1 MKIFKSNIALAFIS
15 FLLSA
20 GIVGAGAWILSQN
33 SQNIP
38 IIQNL
43 NPVKQDKIINKPD
56 KETILLL
63 GKGGESQA
71 DGGNL
76 TDTIMIAQIL
86 NSEKQINLISIPRDF
101 LIFYEEGYYSKI
113 NSIYARELSSGKTE
127 AEAVKSLQ
135 DKITEITGIN
145 FDYYAEVDFTGF
157 VKVVDKIGGVEV
169 DVTEAIDDPYYP
181 GPNYSYQRF
190 TLPAGIQTLNG
201 ETALKYARTRYTS
214 VGGDLDR
221 SRRQQQILGN
231 LKDRI
236 FSLNPILDAPKIV
249 SLLGIARET
258 IKTDLSLT
266 DMKSLYDT
274 YQDSKDYTMK
284 SLVIG
289 NNLLT
294 GNIKEGFRQFGTA
307 RGYVLEPRI
316 GEKNYL
322 EIQEEIANIFDIAKY
337 EERLSNLRK
346 NKFKLDIILAE
357 TLTKAEQ
364 VHIQEFLQARGFVV
378 KVINSNQLDTIPV
391 ENTLYLGTNPYQQN
405 QTESSSEI
413 ENINISKDYI
423 QSIFK
428 PNLDTQ
434 LTLSKDIP
442 ILYIAKPLKF

>member
-1 MKIFKSNIALAFIS
+1 MKIFKSNIGLAFIS

-43 NPVKQDKIINKPD
+43 NPVKQDKVVNKPD
-56 KETILLL
+56 EETILLL
-63 GKGGESQA
+63 GKGGEKH
-71 DGGNL
+71 DGGDL

-86 NSEKQINLISIPRDF
+86 NPERQINLISLPRDF
-101 LIFYEEGYYSKI
+101 LVFDEKGYYSKI
-113 NSIYARELSSGKTE
+113 NSVYINNINQGKTE
-127 AEAVKSLQ
+127 AEAIKALQ
-135 DKITEITGIN
+135 DKITEITGIS
-145 FDYYAEVDFTGF
+145 FDYYAEVDFAGF
-157 VKVVDKIGGVEV
+157 VKVVDKVGGVEV

-190 TLPAGIQTLNG
+190 TLAAGLQTLDG

-231 LKDRI
+231 LKDRV

-284 SLVIG
+284 SLVLG

-294 GNIKEGFRQFGTA
+294 GNIKEGYRQFGSA
-307 RGYVLEPRI
+307 RGYILEPRI

-322 EIQEEIANIFDIAKY
+322 EIQEEIANIFDIATY
-337 EERLSNLRK
+337 EEKLTNLRK
-346 NKFKLDIILAE
+346 NKSELEIIWGE
-357 TLTKAEQ
+357 DLTKIEKTQ
-364 VHIQEFLQARGFVV
+364 IQEFLQARGFRI
-378 KVINSNQLDTIPV
+378 KVIDSNKLDKIPTD
-391 ENTLYLGTNPYQQN
+391 NTLYLGTNPYQQN

-413 ENINISKDYI
+413 DNTNISKEYI
-423 QSIFK
+423 KDIFK

-434 LTLSKDIP
+434 IALSKDIP
-442 ILYIAKPLKF
+442 ILYIAKSLKF

>member
-1 MKIFKSNIALAFIS
+1 MKIIKSNIGLAFLS

-20 GIVGAGAWILSQN
+20 GIVGAGALFVSQN

-43 NPVKQDKIINKPD
+43 NLGKQEQSINKPD

-63 GKGGESQA
+63 GKGGEKH
-71 DGGNL
+71 DGGDL
-76 TDTIMIAQIL
+76 TDTIMIAKIL
-86 NSEKQINLISIPRDF
+86 NPEKQINLISIPRDF
-101 LIFYEEGYYSKI
+101 LVFDDKGYYSKI
-113 NSIYARELSSGKTE
+113 NSVYINAINQGKNQEE
-127 AEAVKSLQ
+127 AIKSLQ

-145 FDYYAEVDFTGF
+145 FDYYAEVDFAGF
-157 VKVVDKIGGVEV
+157 VKVVDKVEGVEV
-169 DVTEAIDDPYYP
+169 DVPEAIDDPYYP

-190 TLPAGIQTLNG
+190 TIPVGLQTLDG

-214 VGGDLDR
+214 IGGDLDR

-249 SLLGIARET
+249 SLFSIAREN

-284 SLVIG
+284 SLVVG

-294 GNIKEGFRQFGTA
+294 GNIKEGYRQFGSA
-307 RGYVLEPRI
+307 RGYILEPRI
-316 GEKNYL
+316 GEQNYL
-322 EIQEEIANIFDIAKY
+322 EIQEEILNINDVTQYQDK
-337 EERLSNLRK
+337 LSNLRK
-346 NKFKLDIILAE
+346 NKFELEIIWGNN
-357 TLTKAEQ
+357 LTKIEKT
-364 VHIQEFLQARGFVV
+364 HIQEFLESRGFII
-378 KVINSNQLDTIPV
+378 KVIESNKLDTIPN

-405 QTESSSEI
+405 QTEASSEI
-413 ENINISKDYI
+413 ENNNLSKEYLQDI
-423 QSIFK
+423 LK
-428 PNLDTQ
+428 PSLDTQ
-434 LTLSKDIP
+434 VSLIKDIP
-442 ILYIAKPLKF
+442 ILYITNPLKF

>member
-1 MKIFKSNIALAFIS
+1 MKILKSNIALAFIS

-20 GIVGAGAWILSQN
+20 GIVGAGAWILSKN

-38 IIQNL
+38 IIQSL
-43 NPVKQDKIINKPD
+43 SPVKQDKTINKPD

-63 GKGGESQA
+63 GKGGESQV

-86 NSEKQINLISIPRDF
+86 NPEKQINLISIPRDF
-101 LIFYEEGYYSKI
+101 LVFDEEGYYSKI
-113 NSIYARELSSGKTE
+113 NSVYARELSSGKTE

-135 DKITEITGIN
+135 DKITEITGIS
-145 FDYYAEVDFTGF
+145 FDYYAEVDFAGF
-157 VKVVDKIGGVEV
+157 VKLVDKVGGVEV

-190 TLPAGIQTLNG
+190 TLLAGLQTLDG

-258 IKTDLSLT
+258 IKTDLSLN
-266 DMKSLYDT
+266 DMRSLYDT

-294 GNIKEGFRQFGTA
+294 GNIKEGFRQFSTA
-307 RGYVLEPRI
+307 RGYILEPRI

-322 EIQEEIANIFDIAKY
+322 EIQEEIANIFDIVKY
-337 EERLSNLRK
+337 EEKLTNLRK
-346 NKFKLDIILAE
+346 NKSELDIIWGE
-357 TLTKAEQ
+357 DLTKIEKTQ
-364 VHIQEFLQARGFVV
+364 IQEFLQARGFII
-378 KVINSNQLDTIPV
+378 KVIDSNKLDNIPTD
-391 ENTLYLGTNPYQQN
+391 NTLYLGTNPYQQN
-405 QTESSSEI
+405 QTDPSSEI
-413 ENINISKDYI
+413 EAVNIYKEYI
-423 QSIFK
+423 QDIFK
-428 PNLDTQ
+428 PNLDTK
-434 LTLSKDIP
+434 LVLSKDIP
-442 ILYIAKPLKF
+442 ILYIAKSLKF

>member
-1 MKIFKSNIALAFIS
+1 MSIIKSNIGLAFIS

-20 GIVGAGAWILSQN
+20 GIVGAGALVLSQN

-38 IIQNL
+38 IIRSL
-43 NPVKQDKIINKPD
+43 SPIKQEKNINKSD

-63 GKGGESQA
+63 GKGGEKH
-71 DGGNL
+71 DGGDL

-86 NSEKQINLISIPRDF
+86 NSEKQIHLISIPRDF
-101 LIFYEEGYYSKI
+101 LVFDEEGYYRKI
-113 NSIYARELSSGKTE
+113 NSVYSHTLSQGKTE
-127 AEAVKSLQ
+127 TEAIKTLQ
-135 DKITEITGIN
+135 DKITEITGIS
-145 FDYYAEVDFTGF
+145 FDYYAEVDFAGF
-157 VKVVDKIGGVEV
+157 VKVVDKVGGVEV
-169 DVTEAIDDPYYP
+169 DVTEAIDDQYYP
-181 GPNYSYQRF
+181 GPNHSYQRF
-190 TLPAGIQTLNG
+190 TLPAGLQTLNG

-231 LKDRI
+231 LRDRV
-236 FSLNPILDAPKIV
+236 FSLNPIFGAPQIV

-258 IKTDLSLT
+258 IKTDLSLA

-294 GNIKEGFRQFGTA
+294 GNLKEGYRQFGTA
-307 RGYVLEPRI
+307 RGSILEPRI
-316 GEKNYL
+316 SEQNYL

-337 EERLSNLRK
+337 EERLANLRK
-346 NKFKLDIILAE
+346 NKFELDIILAE

-364 VHIQEFLQARGFVV
+364 VHIQEFLQARGYII
-378 KVINSNQLDTIPV
+378 KVIEGNKLDTIPTA
-391 ENTLYLGTNPYQQN
+391 NTLYLGDNPYQQT
-405 QTESSSEI
+405 QADTYSETL
-413 ENINISKDYI
+413 NSNISKDYI
-423 QSIFK
+423 QFIFK

-434 LTLSKDIP
+434 LILNKNIP
-442 ILYIAKPLKF
+442 SLYIAKPLKF

>member
-1 MKIFKSNIALAFIS
+1 MKIFKSNIGLAFIS

-43 NPVKQDKIINKPD
+43 NPVKQDKVVNKPD
-56 KETILLL
+56 EETILLL
-63 GKGGESQA
+63 GKGGEKH
-71 DGGNL
+71 DGGDL

-86 NSEKQINLISIPRDF
+86 NPERQINLISLPRDF
-101 LIFYEEGYYSKI
+101 LVFDEKGYYSKI
-113 NSIYARELSSGKTE
+113 NSVYINNINQGKTE
-127 AEAVKSLQ
+127 AEAIKALQ
-135 DKITEITGIN
+135 DKITEIIGIS
-145 FDYYAEVDFTGF
+145 FDYYAEVDFAGF
-157 VKVVDKIGGVEV
+157 VKVVDKVGGVEV

-190 TLPAGIQTLNG
+190 TLAAGLQTLDG

-231 LKDRI
+231 LKDRV

-284 SLVIG
+284 SLVLG

-294 GNIKEGFRQFGTA
+294 GNIKEGYRQFGSA
-307 RGYVLEPRI
+307 RGYILEPRI

-322 EIQEEIANIFDIAKY
+322 EIQEEISNIFDIATY
-337 EERLSNLRK
+337 EEKLTNLRK
-346 NKFKLDIILAE
+346 NKSELEIIWGE
-357 TLTKAEQ
+357 DLTKIEKTQ
-364 VHIQEFLQARGFVV
+364 IQEFLQARGFRI
-378 KVINSNQLDTIPV
+378 KVIDSNKLDKIPTD
-391 ENTLYLGTNPYQQN
+391 NTLYLGTNPYQQK

-413 ENINISKDYI
+413 DNTNISKEYI
-423 QSIFK
+423 KDIFK

-434 LTLSKDIP
+434 IALSKDIP
-442 ILYIAKPLKF
+442 ILYIAKSLKF

>member
-86 NSEKQINLISIPRDF
+86 NPEKQINLISIPRDF
-101 LIFYEEGYYSKI
+101 LVFDEEGYYRKI
-113 NSIYARELSSGKTE
+113 NSVYSHNLSQGKTE

-145 FDYYAEVDFTGF
+145 FDYYAEVDFAGF
-157 VKVVDKIGGVEV
+157 VKVVDKVGGVEV

-181 GPNYSYQRF
+181 GHNYSYQRF
-190 TLPAGIQTLNG
+190 TLPAGQQTLDG

-214 VGGDLDR
+214 AGGDLDR

-294 GNIKEGFRQFGTA
+294 GNIKEGFRQFGIA
-307 RGYVLEPRI
+307 RGYILEPRI

-337 EERLSNLRK
+337 EEKLTNLRK
-346 NKFKLDIILAE
+346 NKSELDIILADN
-357 TLTKAEQ
+357 LTKIEKT
-364 VHIQEFLQARGFVV
+364 HIQEFLQARGFVV
-378 KVINSNQLDTIPV
+378 KVISSNQLDTIPT

-413 ENINISKDYI
+413 ENINISKEYI
-423 QSIFK
+423 QDTFK
-428 PNLDTQ
+428 PSLDTQ
-434 LTLSKDIP
+434 LILSKDTP